1 MLELRVLT
9 GTHAGAR
16 ALLSAEPQWIGSGD
30 ECALI
35 LTDEGLLDQHAC
47 LEHAPDGTWV
57 LRWQDEQEPPLVLR
71 PGVSAWVGPVRI
83 AVETLGTPW
92 RDDLPLVT
100 PITPAAARLEE
111 PARQAPSS
119 AARPSR
125 RWVFAA
131 AGTCALLMA
140 GWALA
145 TAWPHVSK
153 SLAREAAP
161 PPVTRAPDEPLPA
174 MIARLGLN
182 ARVTLDVSKPQRP
195 VARAVFLSAQE
206 TEALAQALSRRTPAA
221 HLELIEE
228 AQAVEQVVRQ
238 VQRVAEPL
246 GATLAVRH
254 LGGGRFRVEGQ
265 VADESQRTQ
274 IATDLKDLLP
284 QVMQFEF
291 AMQARSELA
300 NAMLSELKRLGIGQL
315 QGGWREGVL
324 VIDARLPPGG
334 VPQWERA
341 LLAAAERYE
350 VPFRAMVVG
359 GEATAGSSSAS
370 SPFTVRSV
378 VSTPQPYV
386 ILSDGTKLVPGAQIA
401 GWLLV
406 EIDRQGVRFKGP
418 EGQTITVER

>member
-1 MLELRVLT
+1 
-9 GTHAGAR
+9 
-16 ALLSAEPQWIGSGD
+16 
-30 ECALI
+30 
-35 LTDEGLLDQHAC
+35 
-47 LEHAPDGTWV
+47 
-57 LRWQDEQEPPLVLR
+57 
-71 PGVSAWVGPVRI
+71 
-83 AVETLGTPW
+83 
-92 RDDLPLVT
+92 
-100 PITPAAARLEE
+100 
-111 PARQAPSS
+111 
-119 AARPSR
+119 
-125 RWVFAA
+125 
-131 AGTCALLMA
+131 
-140 GWALA
+140 
-145 TAWPHVSK
+145 
-153 SLAREAAP
+153 
-161 PPVTRAPDEPLPA
+161 

-195 VARAVFLSAQE
+195 VARAVFLSEQE
-206 TEALAQALSRRTPAA
+206 TEALAQVLSRRTPAA

-246 GATLAVRH
+246 GAKLSVRH

-284 QVMQFEF
+284 QVTEFEF

-350 VPFRAMVVG
+350 VPFRATVVG
-359 GEATAGSSSAS
+359 GEATAGSSSAL

-401 GWLLV
+401 GWHLV